1 MKNYLYDNKFYCK
14 FEYFNQ
20 RFSNKLTVIYVHGL
34 CSDPWGPKPEAVKNF
49 CKQNNLAFFRFELAG
64 HGSDKANYLNADFND
79 WKKQLLKIIDT
90 KISGAILLVGSS
102 LGGWLSLIAARD
114 RAERIVGVVG
124 LAPAPDFTYDM
135 ENFVL
140 TAAQKAELSKGVL
153 YYPVKNFTYVVTQK
167 MFDTARENLLLL
179 TPLAIKCPIHILHG
193 TEDKNLNSQKP
204 FKLQAV
210 LESDNVI
217 VKLIKGA
224 THSLDRENDIAELCS
239 SLLSLTSIYFNNKR
253 NIQTK

>member
-1 MKNYLYDNKFYCK
+1 MRNYLYDNKFYCN
-14 FEYFNQ
+14 FEYVNQ
-20 RFSNKLTVIYVHGL
+20 RYSDKLTVLYIHGL
-34 CSDPWGPKPEAVKNF
+34 CSDPWGTKPEAVKKF

-79 WKKQLLKIIDT
+79 WKKQLLEIIDN
-90 KISGAILLVGSS
+90 KISGKILLVGSS
-102 LGGWLSLIAARD
+102 LGGWLGLIAARD
-114 RAERIVGVVG
+114 RAERVVGMVG

-140 TAAQKAELSKGVL
+140 TEAQKAELSAGVL

-167 MFDTARENLLLL
+167 MFDTARENLLLQNPL
-179 TPLAIKCPIHILHG
+179 TIKCPIHILHG
-193 TEDKNLNSQKP
+193 TEDKNLNPQKP
-204 FKLQAV
+204 FKLLEV

-224 THSLDRENDIAELCS
+224 NHSLDRENDIVELYF
-239 SLLSLTSIYFNNKR
+239 SLSSLTSSYYR
-253 NIQTK
+253 Q